1 MNERYNRNLPASEKM
16 LTVSEVAQLLHV
28 HPNTVRNWSDSGLI
42 KTYRLGYRQD
52 RRFKQED
59 LDSFL
64 NNNTSEEPRRNTI

>member
-1 MNERYNRNLPASEKM
+1 MNERYNRSLPASEKM

-64 NNNTSEEPRRNTI
+64 NNNTSAEPKRNTI